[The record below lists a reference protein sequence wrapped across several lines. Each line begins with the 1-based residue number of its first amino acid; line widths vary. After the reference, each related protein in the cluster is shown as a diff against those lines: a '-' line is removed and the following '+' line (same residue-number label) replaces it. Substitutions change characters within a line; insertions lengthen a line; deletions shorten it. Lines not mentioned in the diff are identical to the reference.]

1 MKFNKVGRLFI
12 SAVLVSMLIACGE
25 TDQKELNANHLAR
38 AKAYAE
44 QGQYKA
50 ATIEYKNAVK
60 KSGGEASSIVQY
72 AEMLIKLGQ
81 YDAAL
86 SLLEQVSTD
95 KDESYYVALV
105 ESYQGKHKYLS
116 AELVLD
122 EHLSGNSV
130 ELQMLRAHN
139 LLGLNELEQAV
150 NAYQKILNDE
160 AGNDL
165 ATLGKA
171 TALVRSNQVKESKD
185 LLNSIPKGAKAFSK
199 ARILLAGIAIGEQNL
214 EQAED
219 ILTDL
224 LSTMDNTDIIEPEK
238 AVVLERLSY
247 VLTRQGR
254 SNEAYIYTKL
264 LSEAFPGS
272 NEVKE
277 KYQLAVE
284 KMQAGE
290 LDASKATLI
299 EILND
304 YPSYKLATQLLGIIS
319 YLEGDNTAASKY
331 LSESVDPEVANEMT
345 RHIYAATNLKMNE
358 PKKVLEILEPTID
371 RSKAPETL
379 ALYGLAAISDGQYK
393 KGENALLKA
402 LSFDEKN
409 IRVRLALADYYRSG
423 PGANKGK
430 EWQQLDQSYQLDS
443 SDLQLLRS
451 IVSFHLRHDGAKKA
465 EEFIASALKA
475 KPRDYATNLVA
486 GYFSLNQRNIST
498 ALKRFTMAAEVNKE
512 GEGYLNALFAKGKA
526 EISLSK
532 GDSAK
537 QTFNEI
543 IRVFPESE
551 LGYKGLLSVYL
562 IEDQGA
568 EGRSKLEFF
577 ANSNAQLAPYYVLI
591 QESISQQNVSD
602 AKAYLEKAKAAH
614 GEDGKTKRLGD
625 GIKYVEALIAMRK
638 SDFATARTKVAEVL
652 TSEPDNMRLLSFLV
666 DLELKAGRVNEAE
679 KVLGQIEAINDS
691 HPVVNI
697 LRGDIALSKNDYS
710 TARKLLMQS
719 WGNAPVDSTAE
730 KLYRVL
736 GVLGDKPAQ
745 SKFLQ
750 DWLTK
755 LPNSTPAL
763 MYQSLAY
770 QQRGQRIKAVEGYE
784 KVLKLAPNNVMAL
797 NNLGWIYFEK
807 KDARALEL
815 LAKAVELAPESPA
828 VLDSYGWALVD
839 NGKVSEGLP
848 YLEKAHKLAP
858 EMEEIEEHLNAARAK
873 Q

>member
-171 TALVRSNQVKESKD
+171 TALVRSNQVKESKG

-304 YPSYKLATQLLGIIS
+304 YPSYKLATQLLGI
-319 YLEGDNTAASKY
+319 
-331 LSESVDPEVANEMT
+331 
-345 RHIYAATNLKMNE
+345 
-358 PKKVLEILEPTID
+358 
-371 RSKAPETL
+371 
-379 ALYGLAAISDGQYK
+379 
-393 KGENALLKA
+393 
-402 LSFDEKN
+402 
-409 IRVRLALADYYRSG
+409 
-423 PGANKGK
+423 
-430 EWQQLDQSYQLDS
+430 
-443 SDLQLLRS
+443 
-451 IVSFHLRHDGAKKA
+451 
-465 EEFIASALKA
+465 
-475 KPRDYATNLVA
+475 
-486 GYFSLNQRNIST
+486 
-498 ALKRFTMAAEVNKE
+498 
-512 GEGYLNALFAKGKA
+512 
-526 EISLSK
+526 
-532 GDSAK
+532 
-537 QTFNEI
+537 
-543 IRVFPESE
+543 
-551 LGYKGLLSVYL
+551 
-562 IEDQGA
+562 
-568 EGRSKLEFF
+568 
-577 ANSNAQLAPYYVLI
+577 
-591 QESISQQNVSD
+591 
-602 AKAYLEKAKAAH
+602 
-614 GEDGKTKRLGD
+614 
-625 GIKYVEALIAMRK
+625 
-638 SDFATARTKVAEVL
+638 
-652 TSEPDNMRLLSFLV
+652 
-666 DLELKAGRVNEAE
+666 
-679 KVLGQIEAINDS
+679 
-691 HPVVNI
+691 
-697 LRGDIALSKNDYS
+697 
-710 TARKLLMQS
+710 
-719 WGNAPVDSTAE
+719 
-730 KLYRVL
+730 
-736 GVLGDKPAQ
+736 
-745 SKFLQ
+745 
-750 DWLTK
+750 
-755 LPNSTPAL
+755 
-763 MYQSLAY
+763 
-770 QQRGQRIKAVEGYE
+770 
-784 KVLKLAPNNVMAL
+784 
-797 NNLGWIYFEK
+797 
-807 KDARALEL
+807 
-815 LAKAVELAPESPA
+815 
-828 VLDSYGWALVD
+828 
-839 NGKVSEGLP
+839 
-848 YLEKAHKLAP
+848 
-858 EMEEIEEHLNAARAK
+858 
-873 Q
+873 